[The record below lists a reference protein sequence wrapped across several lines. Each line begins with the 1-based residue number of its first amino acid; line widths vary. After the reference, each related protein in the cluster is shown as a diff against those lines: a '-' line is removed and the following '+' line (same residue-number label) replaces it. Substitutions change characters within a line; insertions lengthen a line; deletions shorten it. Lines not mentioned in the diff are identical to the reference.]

1 MFSALGVRYVDHVAV
16 TTRDLMATLADY
28 LSLPGTRLINGPGQN
43 AAQDVLFAFVDLGAG
58 GVVELLAPLS
68 EQSPIHSHLAQGGGT
83 YHYCY
88 AVEDLAKA
96 ITTATQ
102 DFGARLVKP
111 AQADDAFYGRQVAFL
126 FHPNHGLFELVEAW
140 PSGVS
145 MTRPGKHVQSSSST
159 LETSVR
165 GDDTAQ
171 ALLDVFNR
179 VMQTDYAQGEGLSI
193 DLVAEWDSLKHLLLV
208 MEAERAFEIHIPA
221 DTFATLT
228 TFNQLNDYVQKSR
241 KTHERNN

>member
-28 LSLPGTRLINGPGQN
+28 LSLPGARLINGPGQN
-43 AAQDVLFAFVDLGAG
+43 AAQDVVFAFVDLGAG
-58 GVVELLAPLS
+58 GVVALLAPLS

-96 ITTATQ
+96 ITKATQ
-102 DFGARLVKP
+102 DFGARLVKS

-140 PSGVS
+140 PNGVS
-145 MTRPGKHVQSSSST
+145 ISRPANVAVELSRLSPASALSSADAAVSSR
-159 LETSVR
+159 LL
-165 GDDTAQ
+165 
-171 ALLDVFNR
+171 ALFNR
-179 VMQTDYAQGEGLSI
+179 VMQTDYAQGDGLTM
-193 DLVAEWDSLKHLLLV
+193 DNVASWDSLKHLLLI
-208 MEAERAFEIHIPA
+208 MEVEQVFELRIAA
-221 DTFATLT
+221 DALSELT
-228 TFNQLNDYVQKSR
+228 GFEKLLAYVRQHR
-241 KTHERNN
+241 KEA

>member
-28 LSLPGTRLINGPGQN
+28 LSLPGARLINGPGQN

-96 ITTATQ
+96 MATATQ
-102 DFGARLVKP
+102 DFGARLVKS

-145 MTRPGKHVQSSSST
+145 ITRPGQRVQSSSST
-159 LETSVR
+159 LEASVS
-165 GDDTAQ
+165 GDDTTQ

-179 VMQTDYAQGEGLSI
+179 VMQTDYATADALTMES
-193 DLVAEWDSLKHLLLV
+193 VAAWDSLKHLLLI
-208 MEAERAFEIHIPA
+208 MEVEQVFELRIPA
-221 DTFATLT
+221 DALSELT
-228 TFNQLNDYVQKSR
+228 GFERLLAYVRQHR
-241 KTHERNN
+241 KEA